1 MWSLY
6 RVAGPLD
13 TPGRDLTHYQSCYRR
28 HGHDGHRL
36 DEWVVI
42 ADHSADPFIA
52 DSATAGTRVGIAI
65 HGAGSWKPYWVAP
78 TPADFVTL
86 LTCFTEA
93 YVVER
98 ANRSDDEDDYEIWPP
113 AYHERLAAL
122 LRDHA
127 PGVDAAAFLDYLR
140 Q

>member
-1 MWSLY
+1 
-6 RVAGPLD
+6 
-13 TPGRDLTHYQSCYRR
+13 
-28 HGHDGHRL
+28 
-36 DEWVVI
+36 VVI

-52 DSATAGTRVGIAI
+52 DTATAGTRVGIAI

-78 TPADFVTL
+78 TLADFVTL
-86 LTCFTEA
+86 LTCFTETYVVEA

-98 ANRSDDEDDYEIWPP
+98 ANRSDDDEDDHEIWPP

-127 PGVDAAAFLDYLR
+127 PGVDAAAFLDYLC